1 VLTGSLVTVPFLYC
15 YSIHSPT
22 FSDASDTHAV
32 TPALANLR
40 EGISQNNSQHGS
52 SLKVTISR
60 FGNMGFTDDEGSA
73 PTSTVAS
80 TSQYNSPVRPFN
92 FEDPLVAEIIESAG
106 AVSGEALEAAK
117 AALEEEDTPSNVAQS
132 APVAADDTHALLSE
146 EALEQHTQEQAPTQ
160 EQDESR
166 ERDVTSPASTTDATV
181 GTEPSAIAAGTAADS
196 APKVKK
202 IVLKKRTSV
211 LASSPDDPP
220 KLHPGIS
227 PMPTAG
233 RYYV

>member
-1 VLTGSLVTVPFLYC
+1 VPCLYC
-15 YSIHSPT
+15 FSIHSPT

-40 EGISQNNSQHGS
+40 EGISQNNSQHGG
-52 SLKVTISR
+52 SLKVTISH

-106 AVSGEALEAAK
+106 AVSGDALEAAK
-117 AALEEEDTPSNVAQS
+117 AALEEEDTPINATQS
-132 APVAADDTHALLSE
+132 DHAAMDDTHAPLSKQ
-146 EALEQHTQEQAPTQ
+146 ALEQHTQDLAPAQ

-166 ERDVTSPASTTDATV
+166 ERDVMSPASTTDATV
-181 GTEPSAIAAGTAADS
+181 GTEPSAAAAGTAADS

-211 LASSPDDPP
+211 LAASPDDPP

-233 RYYV
+233 TFTVCECLWLC